1 MCQTLKLNLCHAE
14 LAAASPAKDTLV
26 LTQTEV
32 TSQETIVDAKVSR
45 AIKRHAGRLE
55 TFWGPTLYHLDDLPL
70 RKDLSDLATVF
81 TPFKQQVSP
90 AESTISRHTV
100 ISIAS
105 MHF

>member
-1 MCQTLKLNLCHAE
+1 M
-14 LAAASPAKDTLV
+14 

-90 AESTISRHTV
+90 AVSIISGFTV
-100 ISIAS
+100 SQWPACISEKCEFLVSGFSIQLKA
-105 MHF
+105 FCIL